1 MVLALVGLVGIQFYW
16 IGNAIELRQAQFEQS
31 VNESLYATVQKLEKI
46 EAIKGLREHKLGK
59 LLFQDPDRKNAILSS
74 IESYTD
80 SLSFRGSSK
89 FKVRISEEI
98 IRDTVDGMIRSEK
111 KTRKIIENENGLPL
125 TINYPE
131 SDSLFLP
138 NLEEQMKSVNFRSSI
153 VDEVVSQWF
162 SGTYAKPISERI
174 DPALAD
180 SILMLELKNR
190 GVKTKCKVGVF
201 TGNDV
206 AIPFE
211 GEFLNT
217 LEENNPKTFR
227 AQLFPNDLI
236 NNQSFLT
243 LYFPNQ
249 ISYLVRT
256 MWMLLASSFVFLVLI
271 TLTFWKT
278 VKSLLNQRKLNQIK
292 NDFINNMTH
301 ELKTPI
307 STISLA
313 CEAISDPGISL
324 SADQSK
330 LYVGMIRDENKRL
343 GMLVENVLKAA
354 YLEKGE
360 AKLAKD
366 ELELNDLV
374 REVAKNIQLQ
384 ATSRG
389 GKIDVAIDAKKA
401 IICADKIHFTN
412 ILYNLLDNAIKYSE
426 GAPDIKIRTANK
438 NNDIVLVV
446 SDKGIGISKEN
457 QKKVF
462 EKFYRVPT
470 GNVHNVKG
478 FGLGLSYVKN
488 IVEQHG
494 GNIKLESSV
503 NKGSTFTINIPLKP

>member
-1 MVLALVGLVGIQFYW
+1 MALVGLVGIQFYW
-16 IGNAIELRQAQFEQS
+16 IGNAIELRQAQFETS

-46 EAIKGLREHKLGK
+46 EAINGLKQHKLGK
-59 LLFQDPDRKNAILSS
+59 LLFEDPDRKNAILSS
-74 IESYTD
+74 IENYTD
-80 SLSFRGSSK
+80 SMSFKGSPK
-89 FKVRISEEI
+89 FKVRISEEV

-111 KTRKIIENENGLPL
+111 RTRKVIENENGLPL
-125 TINYPE
+125 TINNE
-131 SDSLFLP
+131 GSDSLFLP
-138 NLEEQMKSVNFRSSI
+138 NLEDQMKSVNFRSSI
-153 VDEVVSQWF
+153 VDEVVAQWF
-162 SGTYAKPISERI
+162 SGTYAKPLNERLN
-174 DPALAD
+174 PQLVD
-180 SILMLELKNR
+180 SILRTELRNR
-190 GVKTKCKVGVF
+190 GVKTKYRAGVF
-201 TGNDV
+201 N
-206 AIPFE
+206 
-211 GEFLNT
+211 GENQHVHLDGESLNT
-217 LEENNPKTFR
+217 LLEANDFCYK

-236 NNQSFLT
+236 NMQSFLT
-243 LYFPNQ
+243 VYFPNQ
-249 ISYLVRT
+249 ISYLLKT
-256 MWMLLASSFVFLVLI
+256 MWVLLAASTLFLALI
-271 TLTFWKT
+271 SLTFLKT

-313 CEAISDPGISL
+313 CEAISDKEITL
-324 SADQSK
+324 SPDQSS

-360 AKLAKD
+360 AKLSKD

-384 ATSRG
+384 ATTRG
-389 GKIDVAIDAKKA
+389 GKISVSTDAKKA
-401 IICADKIHFTN
+401 VISADKIHFTN
-412 ILYNLLDNAIKYSE
+412 IIYNLLDNAIKYSE
-426 GAPDIKIRTANK
+426 GAPDITIKTNNKAN
-438 NNDIVLVV
+438 NIILVV

-457 QKKVF
+457 QRKVF

-503 NKGSTFTINIPLKP
+503 NKGSTFTINIPLAP